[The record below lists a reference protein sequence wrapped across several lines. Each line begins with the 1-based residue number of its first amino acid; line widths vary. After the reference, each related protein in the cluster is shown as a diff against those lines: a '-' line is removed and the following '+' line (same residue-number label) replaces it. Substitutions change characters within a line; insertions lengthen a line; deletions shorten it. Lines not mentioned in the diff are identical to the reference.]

1 MSQIS
6 RIAFILK
13 ILRVKQ
19 LATEELKSL
28 LEAENEKVSLH
39 QIQRELKL
47 LDPFLNKN
55 EYLTYVKLE
64 KTNYYSIHNKHFKNT
79 LKNIPILEYTTQ
91 FYKQTITEP
100 IEKSIKSIEKAI
112 KTKRAILIKKIIN
125 DETGDNSDFETKNFE
140 FHPVHILLHHNTY
153 YLGGWNPKIKITQ
166 IFGINQI
173 ENFDLTPLTYDYK
186 IAKAFFDQ
194 ELQKRFGV
202 TKNINNEVYVIKI
215 EMSPVLAGFIKNH
228 SWHPSQKFSK
238 KNNNYSMHIKCG
250 INRELMGWLFQ
261 WMYNIKIIQ
270 PPILIDYYQ
279 KTLEEMQKNSLSKK
293 RLMYRNI
300 FETK

>member
-1 MSQIS
+1 M
-6 RIAFILK
+6 
-13 ILRVKQ
+13 
-19 LATEELKSL
+19 
-28 LEAENEKVSLH
+28 
-39 QIQRELKL
+39 
-47 LDPFLNKN
+47 
-55 EYLTYVKLE
+55 
-64 KTNYYSIHNKHFKNT
+64 
-79 LKNIPILEYTTQ
+79 
-91 FYKQTITEP
+91 
-100 IEKSIKSIEKAI
+100 
-112 KTKRAILIKKIIN
+112 
-125 DETGDNSDFETKNFE
+125 
-140 FHPVHILLHHNTY
+140 
-153 YLGGWNPKIKITQ
+153 
-166 IFGINQI
+166 
-173 ENFDLTPLTYDYK
+173 TPLTYDYK

-202 TKNINNEVYVIKI
+202 TKNINNEVYDIKI

-228 SWHPSQKFSK
+228 FWHPSQKFSK